1 MNIVE
6 NRKANFK
13 SGELCFEYYYRIIE
27 SELNIHCEEGNYNGK
42 VYGLEIERQDYSGEK
57 LVKIVRSCEK
67 VISPKREKVE
77 KLLDLTY
84 ENKVSPI
91 HLLDIAGEYI
101 DEYVNDFSI

>member
-13 SGELCFEYYYRIIE
+13 SGELSFEYYYRIIE
-27 SELNIHCEEGNYNGK
+27 SNLDLQCDGGNYNGK

-57 LVKIVRSCEK
+57 LIKIIRSCEK
-67 VISPKREKVE
+67 VISPKKEKVE

-84 ENKVSPI
+84 KNKVSPI
-91 HLLDIAGEYI
+91 HLVDITGEYI
-101 DEYVNDFSI
+101 DEYVNDFNI